1 MFIPSVRSTKA
12 SPLYVR
18 TYDPPCL
25 KSRSITLHY
34 ILSKMSLSGR
44 MAKWTMLLSQFD
56 IVFIPQKVVKGQ
68 DLANLLAA
76 HPIPDDFPID
86 DDLPNEEVFT
96 TTIGNS

>member
-1 MFIPSVRSTKA
+1 
-12 SPLYVR
+12 
-18 TYDPPCL
+18 
-25 KSRSITLHY
+25 
-34 ILSKMSLSGR
+34 